1 MSNIGYEKKD
11 IPVKSVAIGGVV
23 FVITVV
29 ITLIL
34 LFEYYV
40 RVVDSSVYEFRL
52 SKKSSKIVELNESN
66 SETLNSYKLTDK
78 ENQTYQIPI
87 DRSKELLL
95 NDQEK

>member
-1 MSNIGYEKKD
+1 M
-11 IPVKSVAIGGVV
+11 V